1 MLLVYSQRELVSM
14 TDTKDKVLQTI
25 LNNPRCTINEL
36 ADAVGINPISVRHH
50 ITKLQAEGLVNY
62 EDERHGVGRPRRVYF
77 LTEAGVEQFPT
88 RYVRLTV
95 RLLKQ
100 LKENMPDNLVKE
112 LFIKMAEDLAKEL
125 TSSSELDGL
134 TVEERL
140 QIVREFLQKEGFD
153 INWEKRGNSYY
164 IHEASCPYYHVGQ
177 NHPEVCSVDEVIIST
192 ILSLPASKT
201 KCILNGDMTCTFV
214 VPHEYQ
220 TIGDV

>member
-1 MLLVYSQRELVSM
+1 MLVYFLWETRIM
-14 TDTKDKVLQTI
+14 TDTRDRVLQTI

-36 ADAVGINPISVRHH
+36 AEAVGINPISIRHH
-50 ITKLQAEGLVNY
+50 ITNLQAEGLVNY

-88 RYVRLTV
+88 RYVRLTI

-100 LKENMPDNLVKE
+100 LKEKMPETLVKE
-112 LFIKMAEDLAKEL
+112 LFIQMAEDLANEIA
-125 TSSSELDGL
+125 SSSELDGL
-134 TVEERL
+134 TIEERL
-140 QIVREFLQKEGFD
+140 QIVRKFLQHEGFD
-153 INWEKRGNSYY
+153 INWEKRGNTYY
-164 IHEASCPYYHVGQ
+164 IHESSCPYYHVGQ

-192 ILSLPASKT
+192 LLSLPASKT
-201 KCILNGDMTCTFV
+201 QCILNGDMTCTFV